1 MGISVM
7 KRKENAVAQMNKQ
20 PRIQENLG
28 KQSNVKKVVPVEEVS
43 KSCIEKDES
52 GSDNIHSNELCKNI
66 SIGIIKSSVSELKR
80 NNASERI
87 KQSKPGDKC
96 GSSDCNNIIAIP
108 APISCI
114 IDRKE
119 TNSQSETEKSV
130 ACNIKLEIDNN
141 ITSGDDCIKNE
152 EHDKQEKG
160 SGKDNAIK
168 LSKNVKNKTIDDEHD
183 TDKNFT
189 SIKKSS
195 KRSLVHIST
204 TRKLKKNEFVE
215 QKING
220 KKKQKLKSKYPLNPS
235 KTSNDD
241 DDGGC
246 GGMWKKSHLNKI
258 KPSSIHMGCR
268 VSVEYKDIL
277 YKATVR
283 KSRAKN
289 NSYDFLIHYDGNK
302 KSNVRWIPMS
312 MIHDIYLGDNTEN
325 PKIIKANTLKY
336 EISLDEKLL
345 RSQQSLVNHDCKN
358 NGIKKT
364 KTSNN
369 IMEEKRSVAIETQ
382 TKAEHIDNNVKTKNY
397 NVIPLIRVCRTPM
410 INHFLLVL
418 MSMWSIDQLCTVP
431 QFGIVD

>member
-43 KSCIEKDES
+43 KSCIEKDESGSDNIHSNELCIEKDES

-119 TNSQSETEKSV
+119 TNSQKETKKSV
-130 ACNIKLEIDNN
+130 ACNITLEIDKN

-152 EHDKQEKG
+152 EQDKQEKG
-160 SGKDNAIK
+160 SGKDNTIK
-168 LSKNVKNKTIDDEHD
+168 LSKNVKNKTTGDEHD

-189 SIKKSS
+189 SIEKSS

-215 QKING
+215 QKINE
-220 KKKQKLKSKYPLNPS
+220 KKKQKLKSKYPLNPL

-241 DDGGC
+241 NDGGC
-246 GGMWKKSHLNKI
+246 GGMRKESHL
-258 KPSSIHMGCR
+258 
-268 VSVEYKDIL
+268 
-277 YKATVR
+277 
-283 KSRAKN
+283 
-289 NSYDFLIHYDGNK
+289 
-302 KSNVRWIPMS
+302 
-312 MIHDIYLGDNTEN
+312 
-325 PKIIKANTLKY
+325 
-336 EISLDEKLL
+336 
-345 RSQQSLVNHDCKN
+345 
-358 NGIKKT
+358 
-364 KTSNN
+364 
-369 IMEEKRSVAIETQ
+369 
-382 TKAEHIDNNVKTKNY
+382 
-397 NVIPLIRVCRTPM
+397 
-410 INHFLLVL
+410 
-418 MSMWSIDQLCTVP
+418 
-431 QFGIVD
+431 

>member
-1 MGISVM
+1 MGQPFKKLGPIPEVKESNSVANISVM

-28 KQSNVKKVVPVEEVS
+28 KQSNVKKVVPIEEVS

-52 GSDNIHSNELCKNI
+52 GSNNIHSNELCKNI

-108 APISCI
+108 APINCI
-114 IDRKE
+114 IERKE
-119 TNSQSETEKSV
+119 TNSQSETKKSV

-141 ITSGDDCIKNE
+141 ITSGDDCIKNK

-168 LSKNVKNKTIDDEHD
+168 LSKNVKNKTTDDEND

-189 SIKKSS
+189 SIEKSS

-204 TRKLKKNEFVE
+204 TRKLEKNEFVE

-241 DDGGC
+241 DGSGC

-268 VSVEYKDIL
+268 
-277 YKATVR
+277 
-283 KSRAKN
+283 
-289 NSYDFLIHYDGNK
+289 
-302 KSNVRWIPMS
+302 
-312 MIHDIYLGDNTEN
+312 
-325 PKIIKANTLKY
+325 
-336 EISLDEKLL
+336 
-345 RSQQSLVNHDCKN
+345 
-358 NGIKKT
+358 
-364 KTSNN
+364 
-369 IMEEKRSVAIETQ
+369 
-382 TKAEHIDNNVKTKNY
+382 
-397 NVIPLIRVCRTPM
+397 
-410 INHFLLVL
+410 
-418 MSMWSIDQLCTVP
+418 
-431 QFGIVD
+431 